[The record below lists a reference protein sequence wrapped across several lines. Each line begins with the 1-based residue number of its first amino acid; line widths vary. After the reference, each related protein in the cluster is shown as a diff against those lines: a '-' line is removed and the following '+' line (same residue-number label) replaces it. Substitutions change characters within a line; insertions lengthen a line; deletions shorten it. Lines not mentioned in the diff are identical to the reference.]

1 MEETL
6 REIKQLFF
14 TYRNGALADTLKG
27 AGHPCA
33 VVFGLMIPQI
43 ADIARQ
49 QTPSLELAQRL
60 WDDTGV
66 RESRILATY
75 LFPPQEV
82 TREHALRLASEV
94 RNAEEADMLAFRLL
108 KRLPCAP
115 QLLAEIEAL
124 DTPMAPY
131 LHRSLTRHLS

>member
-6 REIKQLFF
+6 REIKPLFF
-14 TYRNGALADTLKG
+14 PYRNGALADTLKG

-115 QLLAEIEAL
+115 QLLDDIASL
-124 DTPMAPY
+124 GTPMAPY

>member
-75 LFPPQEV
+75 GLFLPYEPYSFSTCTIIIGPP
-82 TREHALRLASEV
+82 LAMV
-94 RNAEEADMLAFRLL
+94 RS
-108 KRLPCAP
+108 P
-115 QLLAEIEAL
+115 
-124 DTPMAPY
+124 T
-131 LHRSLTRHLS
+131 

>member
-14 TYRNGALADTLKG
+14 SYRNGALADTLKG
-27 AGHPCA
+27 TGHPCA

-115 QLLAEIEAL
+115 QLLDDIASL
-124 DTPMAPY
+124 GTPMAPY

>member
-6 REIKQLFF
+6 RQIKQLFF
-14 TYRNGALADTLKG
+14 TYRNGALADTLRD

-33 VVFGLMIPQI
+33 VIFGLMIPQI
-43 ADIARQ
+43 AEIARSLK
-49 QTPSLELAQRL
+49 PSLELAQRL

-75 LFPPQEV
+75 LFPAAEV
-82 TREHALRLASEV
+82 TKEHALRLASEV

-108 KRLPCAP
+108 KRLPDTRR
-115 QLLAEIEAL
+115 LLEEIKDL
-124 DTPMAPY
+124 DTPLAPY
-131 LHRSLTRHLS
+131 LHRSLTRHLQ

>member
-82 TREHALRLASEV
+82 TREHAMRLASEV

-115 QLLAEIEAL
+115 QLLDDIASL
-124 DTPMAPY
+124 GTPMALY

>member
-14 TYRNGALADTLKG
+14 TYRNGALADTLKS

-49 QTPSLELAQRL
+49 QTPSLELAQHL

-115 QLLAEIEAL
+115 QLLDDIASL
-124 DTPMAPY
+124 GTPMAPY

>member
-6 REIKQLFF
+6 REINQLFF
-14 TYRNGALADTLKG
+14 SYRNGALADTLKG

-115 QLLAEIEAL
+115 QLLDDIASL
-124 DTPMAPY
+124 GTPMAPY

>member
-14 TYRNGALADTLKG
+14 SYRNGALADTLKG

-94 RNAEEADMLAFRLL
+94 RNAEEADILAFRLL

-115 QLLAEIEAL
+115 QLLDDIASL
-124 DTPMAPY
+124 GTPMAPY

>member
-14 TYRNGALADTLKG
+14 SYRNGALADTLKG

-49 QTPSLELAQRL
+49 QTPSLELAQHL

-115 QLLAEIEAL
+115 QLLDDIASL
-124 DTPMAPY
+124 GTPMAPY